1 MQTMPMNAPRCVAL
15 MLLCLAS
22 PLVLATVTPD
32 PAPKVEQADA
42 QSASHSAAA
51 KTDATKTGV
60 TKTGVAKK
68 TPAKSAVRAS
78 KSKKPTKATAA
89 SKSKQ
94 RKESDVVAAPLPEV
108 KLDLSLPHEMV
119 KDLHA
124 PGKVAAVK
132 PRDGVLP
139 PLFPDKRSED
149 AFQLNGRLLS
159 NEMQLQ
165 LRDDRRSVE
174 GAALDFEFKQ

>member
-1 MQTMPMNAPRCVAL
+1 MNAPRCVAL

-51 KTDATKTGV
+51 KTDATKTGAA
-60 TKTGVAKK
+60 KTGVAKK

-78 KSKKPTKATAA
+78 KSKKPTKATTA